1 MRKEKKKGVEYFGRE
16 PVKARCA
23 RGEMF
28 DTITKIFCLQKLL
41 TGGDHKHFYKRKKRL
56 HDKGHKKKNLS
67 YFNYS

>member
-23 RGEMF
+23 RSEMF

-41 TGGDHKHFYKRKKRL
+41 TG
-56 HDKGHKKKNLS
+56 
-67 YFNYS
+67 